1 MIIKNIII
9 NNYKSIGNKRNK
21 LEVDEYVTVLIGK
34 NESGKSNILEAIG
47 EQQIVNKLNPQI
59 FNNKNRMND
68 EEISIEFV
76 LQFTQEERKKLNL
89 KDNNETIIHMS
100 RDNLREIKG
109 SLKEVIDNDT
119 NLNNEL
125 QFVEDIIKNNDMKL
139 DSSNIITYKKY
150 VEELKKMSFNLD
162 VDYNTHIN
170 SLVNVAKN
178 KNFDRKEEYMQNLA
192 NIKKQISMYFEMLP
206 IIYWRKHDRFLKS
219 TYTLTE
225 IKEIIKNKN
234 ELFYNLMKAAKI
246 KDEEII
252 GAFENQSKPER
263 KMIRE
268 KIEKNIKQYI
278 EEPFNKF
285 YKQDEI
291 NIIFEIDSNV
301 VNIYIRSADKIM
313 SFSER
318 SNGLRWYIGLFI
330 DVLAQKNNR
339 ENPILFLLDEPGVYL
354 HVNAQKK
361 VLELFQDLTKTKN
374 QLIYTTHSPYMI
386 NEDEILKIRAIQ
398 KNDKEITEIYN
409 NVYDKNLSKVSKMD
423 TLSPIIQAI
432 GADMKFSI
440 GNMDKTRNIITEG
453 ITDYMYISAIMIYL
467 NVKDKPYIIPSA
479 GVANINRIASILLGW
494 GCEFKIIVDYDNAGN
509 KEYKQLNKKL
519 CLELNKDVF
528 YVNLENYKERI
539 EEENWRTI
547 ESLIDEKDF
556 EKLENKLDGTDEMKK
571 LVAKEFYDKVRENK
585 IELEEKTINN
595 FKLLLKALD
604 IL

>member
-1 MIIKNIII
+1 MIIKDIII

-21 LEVDEYVTVLIGK
+21 LKVDEHVTVLIGK

-47 EQQIVNKLNPQI
+47 EQQMVNKLNLQI
-59 FNNKNRMND
+59 FNNKNRIND

-89 KDNNETIIHMS
+89 KNNNETIIHMS

-125 QFVEDIIKNNDMKL
+125 QFVEDIIKNNDMKT
-139 DSSNIITYKKY
+139 DSSNTITYKKY

-170 SLVNVAKN
+170 SLVNAAKN

-206 IIYWRKHDRFLKS
+206 IIYWRKHDSFLKS

-234 ELFYNLMKAAKI
+234 ELFYNLIKAAKI

-278 EEPFNKF
+278 EEPFKKF

-291 NIIFEIDSNV
+291 NIIFEMDSNV

-386 NEDEILKIRAIQ
+386 NEDEILKIRAVQ

-409 NVYDKNLSKVSKMD
+409 NVYDQNLSKVSKMD

-539 EEENWRTI
+539 EEENWKTI

-556 EKLENKLDGTDEMKK
+556 KKLENKLDGTDEMKK
-571 LVAKEFYDKVRENK
+571 LVAKEFYDKVRENN

-595 FKLLLKALD
+595 FKLLLRALD

>member
-1 MIIKNIII
+1 MIIKDIII

-21 LEVDEYVTVLIGK
+21 LEVDEHVTVLIGK

-109 SLKEVIDNDT
+109 SLKDVI
-119 NLNNEL
+119 
-125 QFVEDIIKNNDMKL
+125 
-139 DSSNIITYKKY
+139 
-150 VEELKKMSFNLD
+150 D

-234 ELFYNLMKAAKI
+234 ELFYNFMKAAKI

-263 KMIRE
+263 RMIRE

-291 NIIFEIDSNV
+291 NIIFEMDSNA

-330 DVLAQKNNR
+330 DVLAQKNNMK
-339 ENPILFLLDEPGVYL
+339 NPILFLLDEPGVYL

-374 QLIYTTHSPYMI
+374 QVIYTTHSPYMI

-409 NVYDKNLSKVSKMD
+409 NVYDQNLSKVSKMD

-556 EKLENKLDGTDEMKK
+556 KKLENKLDGTDEMKK
-571 LVAKEFYDKVRENK
+571 LVAKEFYDKVRENN
-585 IELEEKTINN
+585 IELEENTINN
-595 FKLLLKALD
+595 FKLLLRALE

>member
-109 SLKEVIDNDT
+109 SLKDVIDNDT

-139 DSSNIITYKKY
+139 DSSNTITYKKY

-206 IIYWRKHDRFLKS
+206 IIYWRKYDRFLKS

-291 NIIFEIDSNV
+291 NIIFEMDSNV

-409 NVYDKNLSKVSKMD
+409 NVYDQNLSKVSKMD

-467 NVKDKPYIIPSA
+467 KVKDKPYIIPSA

-571 LVAKEFYDKVRENK
+571 LVAKEFYDKVRENNIK
-585 IELEEKTINN
+585 LEEKTINN
-595 FKLLLKALD
+595 FKLLLRALD

>member
-109 SLKEVIDNDT
+109 SLKDVIDNDT

-206 IIYWRKHDRFLKS
+206 IIYWRKHD
-219 TYTLTE
+219 
-225 IKEIIKNKN
+225 KNP
-234 ELFYNLMKAAKI
+234 AK
-246 KDEEII
+246 K
-252 GAFENQSKPER
+252 
-263 KMIRE
+263 
-268 KIEKNIKQYI
+268 
-278 EEPFNKF
+278 
-285 YKQDEI
+285 
-291 NIIFEIDSNV
+291 
-301 VNIYIRSADKIM
+301 
-313 SFSER
+313 
-318 SNGLRWYIGLFI
+318 
-330 DVLAQKNNR
+330 
-339 ENPILFLLDEPGVYL
+339 
-354 HVNAQKK
+354 
-361 VLELFQDLTKTKN
+361 
-374 QLIYTTHSPYMI
+374 
-386 NEDEILKIRAIQ
+386 
-398 KNDKEITEIYN
+398 
-409 NVYDKNLSKVSKMD
+409 
-423 TLSPIIQAI
+423 
-432 GADMKFSI
+432 
-440 GNMDKTRNIITEG
+440 
-453 ITDYMYISAIMIYL
+453 
-467 NVKDKPYIIPSA
+467 
-479 GVANINRIASILLGW
+479 
-494 GCEFKIIVDYDNAGN
+494 
-509 KEYKQLNKKL
+509 
-519 CLELNKDVF
+519 
-528 YVNLENYKERI
+528 
-539 EEENWRTI
+539 
-547 ESLIDEKDF
+547 
-556 EKLENKLDGTDEMKK
+556 
-571 LVAKEFYDKVRENK
+571 
-585 IELEEKTINN
+585 
-595 FKLLLKALD
+595 
-604 IL
+604 